1 MKKFLI
7 FTLVGYLAFI
17 ALMPKENLYYTLINK
32 LKQERVVIAQES
44 LSDNL
49 ISLKGENILVFY
61 DGIESVQA
69 EKFTISPYLL
79 FNSIKISNVSAAED
93 LKRMFGFSADFVKI
107 SYVVWNYK
115 SVDISAI
122 GDFGELSGD
131 VNLESMKVKLILE
144 PSEKF
149 QKSPL
154 LNQYFK
160 KSEEGYIYESK
171 IK

>member
-49 ISLKGENILVFY
+49 ISLKGKNILVFY

-69 EKFTISPYLL
+69 EKFTISPYLF
-79 FNSIKISNVSAAED
+79 FNSIKISNVSASED

-107 SYVVWNYK
+107 SYVIWNYK
-115 SVDISAI
+115 GVDISAI
-122 GDFGELSGD
+122 GDFGELKGD
-131 VNLESMKVKLILE
+131 VNLESMEVKLILE
-144 PSEKF
+144 PSEEF

>member
-69 EKFTISPYLL
+69 EKFTIFPYLL